1 MTTQA
6 IIYALEYSIKTA
18 HEAQME
24 HGPKVAE
31 EILKKIQLMWLR
43 ERPLAMHTK
52 N

>member
-6 IIYALEYSIKTA
+6 IIYALNFSIKAA
-18 HEAQME
+18 HKAQLE

-31 EILKKIQLMWLR
+31 DILKKIQLMWLR